1 MQPLDSIDAA
11 RFAASE
17 AGKMQCRPN
26 ECHSTEPAAM
36 GAACR
41 YEPLCLGDSGSHLT
55 VQLARPGGTG
65 TPQAASV

>member
-17 AGKMQCRPN
+17 AGKMQCRRN

-41 YEPLCLGDSGSHLT
+41 YEPL
-55 VQLARPGGTG
+55 
-65 TPQAASV
+65 